1 MLTNLK
7 LSYLSHRNY
16 FKYTELKEHTLFVFF
31 EKTMRQGA
39 AVIFIRATKTNDQ
52 SSPSAVVSKSTNN
65 LFNYLIKL
73 P

>member
-1 MLTNLK
+1 MKRNVNLFY
-7 LSYLSHRNY
+7 YLKFIRS
-16 FKYTELKEHTLFVFF
+16 ELLFITKTLFVLF
-31 EKTMRQGA
+31 EKMTCQRVA
-39 AVIFIRATKTNDQ
+39 LNFIRATKTNDQ